1 MEHTYTHTNA
11 HAHTHTVSSS
21 YFLTHTNM
29 LKKHKSMHREAPQ
42 WKPSAR
48 GEMGAIEK
56 SSGFSKA
63 LKNKFLHSELV
74 GSI

>member
-1 MEHTYTHTNA
+1 
-11 HAHTHTVSSS
+11 
-21 YFLTHTNM
+21 M

-74 GSI
+74 GSIWTDDSNDVDAFQF